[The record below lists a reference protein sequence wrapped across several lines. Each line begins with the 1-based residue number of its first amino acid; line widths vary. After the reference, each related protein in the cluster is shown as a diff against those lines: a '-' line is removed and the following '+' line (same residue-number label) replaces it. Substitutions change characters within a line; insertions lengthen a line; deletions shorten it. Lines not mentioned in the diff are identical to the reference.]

1 VLSRT
6 GIIGDVH
13 GNLAALEAV
22 ISCAE
27 CDSWLCVGDIVGYG
41 PQPNECTGRVMEL
54 GALAVVG
61 NHDLGS
67 IDMLSLAPFNQ
78 DARRAC
84 EWTRR
89 VLDQRA
95 RDFLG
100 SLTGKLSDH
109 DILLVHASPRD
120 PAWEYVLT
128 ETQAYENL
136 LEFEEHLCFNGHSH
150 VPEVFSIGIGGEPD
164 PDDIQSLTPDNGES
178 VEIEAGRRYLANV
191 GSIGQPRDGDP
202 RACYVVLDSD
212 RGLLSYHRVPYEV
225 SRTQLAMR
233 EAGLPSFLIRR
244 LSVGR

>member
-1 VLSRT
+1 MSRT

-13 GNLAALEAV
+13 GNLPALEAV
-22 ISCAE
+22 ISSAE
-27 CDSWLCVGDIVGYG
+27 CDSWFCVGDIVGYG

-89 VLDQRA
+89 VLDRRA

-100 SLTGKLSDH
+100 SLPGKLSDK
-109 DILLVHASPRD
+109 DTLLVHASPRD

-150 VPEVFSIGIGGEPD
+150 VPEVFSIGIDGEPD
-164 PDDIQSLTPDNGES
+164 LDDVQSLTPDNGES
-178 VEIEAGRRYLANV
+178 VEIESCRRYMANV

-225 SRTQLAMR
+225 SRTQLAME

>member
-1 VLSRT
+1 MSRT

-13 GNLAALEAV
+13 GNLPALEAV
-22 ISCAE
+22 ISAAE

-89 VLDQRA
+89 VLDRRA

-100 SLTGKLSDH
+100 SLPGKLSDK
-109 DILLVHASPRD
+109 DTLLVHASPRD

-150 VPEVFSIGIGGEPD
+150 VPEVFSIGIDGEPD
-164 PDDIQSLTPDNGES
+164 LDDVQSLTPDNGES
-178 VEIEAGRRYLANV
+178 VEIESCRRYMANV

-225 SRTQLAMR
+225 SRTQLAME

>member
-1 VLSRT
+1 MSRI

-13 GNLAALEAV
+13 GNLPALEAV
-22 ISCAE
+22 LSSAE

-41 PQPNECTGRVMEL
+41 PQPNECTGRLMEL
-54 GALAVVG
+54 GALTVVG

-67 IDMLSLAPFNQ
+67 IEMLSLAPFNR

-84 EWTRR
+84 EGTRR

-100 SLTGKLSDH
+100 SLPEKLSDN
-109 DILLVHASPRD
+109 DMLLVHASPRD
-120 PAWEYVLT
+120 PVWEYVQT

-136 LEFEEHLCFNGHSH
+136 LEFEEQLCFNGHSH
-150 VPEVFSIGIGGEPD
+150 VPEVFSIGIGEEPD
-164 PDDIQSLTPDNGES
+164 LDDVQSLTPDNGES

-202 RACYVVLDSD
+202 RACYAVLDSD
-212 RGLLSYHRVPYEV
+212 RGKLTYHRVHYEV

-233 EAGLPSFLIRR
+233 EAELPSFLIRR